1 MADTMRG
8 GRPLFCPESTLRPAV
23 GCIMM
28 AGPQY
33 APINP
38 IPIGR
43 REVGREAVTIARVI
57 WQAKIKQRSYIK

>member
-1 MADTMRG
+1 MADTRRG
-8 GRPLFCPESTLRPAV
+8 GLALSSPESTLRPAV

-38 IPIGR
+38 IPIGQ

-57 WQAKIKQRSYIK
+57 WQAKIKQRNYKK